1 MVPRGVGRARQRR
14 CVCRGGG
21 PNAAR
26 CWEVYGRL
34 RSNLLGN
41 MWKQFDLPQSQF
53 IWESYSDVDG
63 SGQGTHP
70 MGWSSVIALIAL
82 ERY

>member
-1 MVPRGVGRARQRR
+1 MQPAVGEWCCLRR
-14 CVCRGGG
+14 DGG
-21 PNAAR
+21 PNAKR
-26 CWEVYGRL
+26 CQEVYSKL
-34 RSNLLGN
+34 RKNLMTN
-41 MWKQFDLPQSQF
+41 MFKQFDSKENQF

-70 MGWSSVIALIAL
+70 MGWSSMIALIAL